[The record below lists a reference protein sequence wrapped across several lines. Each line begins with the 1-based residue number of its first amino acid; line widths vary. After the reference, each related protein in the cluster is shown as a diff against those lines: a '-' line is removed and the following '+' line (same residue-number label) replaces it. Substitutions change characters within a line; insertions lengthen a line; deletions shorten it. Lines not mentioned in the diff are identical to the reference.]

1 MEVKEAIKIY
11 DDILPFP
18 TLGSLLKYINTI
30 GFETAG
36 LVGNEN
42 NPIVINEQ
50 IRKVFSH
57 CLLLNGNSRTET
69 HWFNLLY
76 KVFTDNIFRYCREL
90 DLNPHHTIRKIQE
103 ITVLKYEDSGHYD
116 WHTDHDSNAP
126 RTLSLIYFLNNDYEG
141 GELMFQDIKTK
152 ESITVDKK
160 PNRLII
166 WPSNFLYPHK
176 VNPVMKGTRYS
187 VVCWGL

>member
-1 MEVKEAIKIY
+1 MEIKEAIKIY
-11 DDILPFP
+11 DNVLPLP
-18 TLGSLLKYINTI
+18 TLGSLLKYINKVK
-30 GFETAG
+30 FETAG
-36 LVGNEN
+36 LVGDEN

-50 IRKVFSH
+50 IRKVFNH
-57 CLLLNGNSRTET
+57 TLQLNGDSRTET

-76 KVFTDNIFRYCREL
+76 KLFTDNILRYCKEL
-90 DLNPHHTIRKIQE
+90 GLNPNHTIRKLHE

-126 RTLSLIYFLNNDYEG
+126 RTLSLIYLLNNDYEG
-141 GELMFQDIKTK
+141 GELMFKDIKTN
-152 ESITVDKK
+152 EEIVIDKK

-176 VNPVMKGTRYS
+176 VKPVTKGTRYS
-187 VVCWGL
+187 VVCWAL